1 LPLARFLNILSPELF
16 VDDFPAV
23 DARETP
29 RVSVT
34 RLGGAD
40 TEMARFDRAGR
51 DTPAGVLPEALP
63 RHAPGVGISAEDAV
77 RAYELERARRQ
88 RALGERS
95 RWRFEEQASVG
106 VSEKQSAFSRD
117 RSRAYNETNGMSR
130 WQARA
135 TYGDA
140 GKNPVDGI
148 WPPPLD
154 PTRADV
160 ASSATTSSVDFND
173 DDANVVADP
182 ATADPESAEHLSRTA
197 LALRQRKEQ
206 FFASIA
212 SKGPRAP
219 PEKGAHENRWQDRAG
234 KKNDPTAGFA
244 RRPADAHAG
253 RHEARAFFGDG
264 GGKNKPI
271 PQAEK
276 DANGGASN
284 EGRWEERGR
293 WHDANVHLEMPNGGH
308 YAPHMGRDAWEN
320 GGYLK
325 LERGVHEAGYRDGV
339 WDDGLW
345 ERRAGWAHAVPRGGA
360 RPKPGDPVPGPHGQR
375 PIGPLN
381 ESRQLAGAWEAR
393 AEWHRDDNGHVARDV
408 GALGHV
414 RRGADA
420 HAGRWEER
428 AEWGKGRVHPK
439 LEHKTSEHAGRWEER
454 AQYHREADGVG
465 AGAACGGEASVPGGP
480 REPPAMRAAR
490 VAAANRDFVRFR
502 DGLSNDGTENGFREN
517 DLNRARG
524 GKRGNDL
531 KADGIL
537 REASVEEATTR
548 PTWAGETPA
557 RNLGAEA
564 RSSSA
569 VAVDRPDANET
580 TNEKTNEREEDGAFA
595 AWMEGKGARRGHTR
609 TPSAYREGYDAANE
623 KFGLRLNHG
632 VARLCGNLEGD
643 AVLPD
648 HGLSNGGLSGG
659 SMAAMRSAIASASR
673 ASAERR
679 ETARRHLGS
688 RAGILS

>member
-1 LPLARFLNILSPELF
+1 MPLARFLNILSPELF

-160 ASSATTSSVDFND
+160 ASSATTSSVDFDD

-197 LALRQRKEQ
+197 LAMRQRKEQ

-264 GGKNKPI
+264 GGKNKPV

-414 RRGADA
+414 RHGADA

-531 KADGIL
+531 KAGGIL

-569 VAVDRPDANET
+569 VAVDRSTANET
-580 TNEKTNEREEDGAFA
+580 TNGKTNEEKEDGAFA
-595 AWMEGKGARRGHTR
+595 AWMVGGARRGHTR
-609 TPSAYREGYDAANE
+609 TPSAYREGYDAANDA
-623 KFGLRLNHG
+623 FGLRLNHG
-632 VARLCGNLEGD
+632 VARACRNLEGD